1 MAAAALE
8 SVRATEGRVAMRDE
22 ASKTVALVV
31 AQVGLLMPMMM
42 PLTQA
47 QRYIVAALLAS
58 ATAAVAAVAVEAVE
72 AVQTAEVQQV
82 VWVHWTYS

>member
-22 ASKTVALVV
+22 APTPVALVV
-31 AQVGLLMPMMM
+31 AQDGLLMPMMM

-47 QRYIVAALLAS
+47 HRYIVAALLAS
-58 ATAAVAAVAVEAVE
+58 ATAAVAVEAVE
-72 AVQTAEVQQV
+72 AVQTAEAQQD

>member
-22 ASKTVALVV
+22 APTPVALVV
-31 AQVGLLMPMMM
+31 AQDGLLMPMMM

-47 QRYIVAALLAS
+47 HRYIVAALLA
-58 ATAAVAAVAVEAVE
+58 ATAAVAVEAVE
-72 AVQTAEVQQV
+72 AVQTAEAQQD